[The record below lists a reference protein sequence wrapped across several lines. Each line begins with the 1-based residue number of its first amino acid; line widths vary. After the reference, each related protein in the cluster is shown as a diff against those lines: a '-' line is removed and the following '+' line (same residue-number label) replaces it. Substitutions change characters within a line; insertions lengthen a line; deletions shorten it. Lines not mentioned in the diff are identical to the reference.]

1 MKKLFLLLM
10 LLPFLSN
17 AQYFNLTENGFV
29 PAIGDNAKFIVID
42 KAGQTQE
49 ELFNQVKSYITA
61 SYVSPKDVLS
71 ENGTEMITLNGVS
84 DGDVQCK
91 KGFVMLPF
99 RTNYTIVFLFKD
111 GRIRINCP
119 IINSI
124 LAESYTLGGQLSGSY
139 QLTLTKNDDVLGGRE
154 QIAVFKGK
162 GKTTKGAKESIEKYF
177 NSLIENIVNY
187 NPSEEEW

>member
-71 ENGTEMITLNGVS
+71 ENGTEMITLRRFGWRCAMQKRICNAPIQ
-84 DGDVQCK
+84 DKLYDC
-91 KGFVMLPF
+91 LPF
-99 RTNYTIVFLFKD
+99 
-111 GRIRINCP
+111 
-119 IINSI
+119 
-124 LAESYTLGGQLSGSY
+124 
-139 QLTLTKNDDVLGGRE
+139 
-154 QIAVFKGK
+154 
-162 GKTTKGAKESIEKYF
+162 
-177 NSLIENIVNY
+177 
-187 NPSEEEW
+187 